1 MGGAESTH
9 YRSNNRWP
17 YANKLCGWHE
27 LVLYMLSNWGTPWEV
42 LSLPIIGQTIDGHMP
57 INYVVGM
64 NWCFICF
71 QTGEPHGRC

>member
-42 LSLPIIGQTIDGHMP
+42 LSLPIYIYIYIYIYIIGQTTILQMAMP
-57 INYVVGM
+57 INM
-64 NWCFICF
+64 WL
-71 QTGEPHGRC
+71 T